1 MKLLKYFLVLAVL
14 TTFSSCKKYLNVSDE
29 LAGGLTNIDQV
40 FDNPDLARRWY
51 ANVMSGVPDYSTI
64 IRADWDAGGQTGLHN
79 PWTSM
84 TDEVNSTY
92 GDARNYYISSKNS
105 SNMLFHRWTILYQLI
120 RQANIFLERAK
131 VIPASGTNAD
141 KLDKQEFDMI
151 RTNVLFMR
159 AYYHYL
165 LFEQYGPIPIVKRS
179 FTLTE
184 DLDLP
189 RNSVDEVVSFI
200 SKELDD
206 VMPLLPQGPISDDQ
220 FKANPTKGV
229 ALAVKAKL
237 WMYAAS
243 PLFNGGYQEAV
254 NLANTDGKKL
264 FPAADQSKWTKALEA
279 TTAFINYAQTNG
291 HVLFVAQTA
300 GVDDPEKSVYELFQ
314 AYNPEIIWATAN
326 TGWGGMTADR
336 LERRTT
342 PRSQPNGLGSTS
354 VVQELVDDFY
364 MKDGKPIKNSTFLPA
379 SNLYSETGFSN
390 YNGVQVFNM
399 YINREP
405 RFYNT
410 VFFAGRKWHIS
421 NSPIYFH
428 VGSPNDR
435 SGQSPLNGY
444 IMYKRLNRRV
454 FLNSPGV
461 VNIFR
466 PSIVFRLAE
475 FYLLHAEALN
485 EVNPGNPDVLKYVNM
500 VRKRA
505 GIPNLETINPAISG
519 NKDLQRLAIQR
530 ESRIELATEGQRYF
544 DVRRWMICER
554 ADGRQGGDF
563 FGMDMNGNATTFFTR
578 AKFQNRVFERKLYLY
593 PVPFVEMQKSKLL
606 VQNPGW

>member
-1 MKLLKYFLVLAVL
+1 
-14 TTFSSCKKYLNVSDE
+14 
-29 LAGGLTNIDQV
+29 
-40 FDNPDLARRWY
+40 
-51 ANVMSGVPDYSTI
+51 
-64 IRADWDAGGQTGLHN
+64 
-79 PWTSM
+79 
-84 TDEVNSTY
+84 
-92 GDARNYYISSKNS
+92 
-105 SNMLFHRWTILYQLI
+105 
-120 RQANIFLERAK
+120 
-131 VIPASGTNAD
+131 
-141 KLDKQEFDMI
+141 
-151 RTNVLFMR
+151 
-159 AYYHYL
+159 
-165 LFEQYGPIPIVKRS
+165 
-179 FTLTE
+179 
-184 DLDLP
+184 
-189 RNSVDEVVSFI
+189 
-200 SKELDD
+200 
-206 VMPLLPQGPISDDQ
+206 
-220 FKANPTKGV
+220 
-229 ALAVKAKL
+229 
-237 WMYAAS
+237 
-243 PLFNGGYQEAV
+243 
-254 NLANTDGKKL
+254 
-264 FPAADQSKWTKALEA
+264 
-279 TTAFINYAQTNG
+279 
-291 HVLFVAQTA
+291 VAQTA

-326 TGWGGMTADR
+326 TGWGGMSADR

-364 MKDGKPIKNSTFLPA
+364 MRDGRPISNTTFLPA

-390 YNGVQVFNM
+390 YNGVSVFNM

-485 EVNPGNPDVLKYVNM
+485 EVNPGNPDVLRYVNM

-563 FGMDMNGNATTFFTR
+563 FGMDMNGTATTFFTR

-606 VQNPGW
+606 AQNPGW

>member
-1 MKLLKYFLVLAVL
+1 MKYLKILLLLL
-14 TTFSSCKKYLNVSDE
+14 TISSISSCKKYLNVSDE
-29 LAGGLTNIDQV
+29 LAGGLTNVDQI
-40 FDNPDLARRWY
+40 FDNPALTRSWY
-51 ANVMSGVPDYSTI
+51 SNVMSGIPDYSMI
-64 IRADWDAGGQTGLHN
+64 IRADWDAGGQNGLHN

-92 GDARNYYISSKNS
+92 GDARNYFINARNS
-105 SNMLFHRWTILYQLI
+105 SNMAFHRWTILYQLI
-120 RQANIFLERAK
+120 RQANVFLERAK
-131 VIPASGTNAD
+131 VIPSSGTYSD
-141 KLDKQEFDMI
+141 KLDQDEFDKLK
-151 RTNVLFMR
+151 TNVLFMR

-165 LFEQYGPIPIVKRS
+165 LFEQYGPIPIVSRS
-179 FTLTE
+179 YVLTE
-184 DLDLP
+184 NIDLP
-189 RNSVDEVVSFI
+189 RNSVDEVVNFI
-200 SKELDD
+200 EKELDD
-206 VMPLLPQGPISDDQ
+206 VIPKLPQAPITDDQ

-237 WMYAAS
+237 LMYAAS
-243 PLFNGGYQEAV
+243 PLFNGGFSEAAD
-254 NLANTDGKKL
+254 LANKDGKKL
-264 FPAADQSKWTKALEA
+264 FPAASSTKWNKALAA
-279 TTAFINYAQTNG
+279 TTAFINYAQANG
-291 HVLFVAQTA
+291 HTLYVAQTN
-300 GVDDPEKSVYELFQ
+300 GVDDPDKSVYEVFQ
-314 AYNPEIIWATAN
+314 SYNNEIIWATAN
-326 TGWGGMTADR
+326 SGWGGMNADR

-364 MKDGKPIKNSTFLPA
+364 MKDGKPIATTSFLPA
-379 SNLYSETGFSN
+379 SNLYAETGFSN

-421 NSPIYFH
+421 NSTIYFH
-428 VGSPNDR
+428 VGTPNDR

-454 FLNSPGV
+454 FLNNPGV
-461 VNIFR
+461 ASVFR
-466 PSIVFRLAE
+466 PSIIFRLAE

-485 EVNPGNPDVLKYVNM
+485 EVEPGNPDVLRYVNLI
-500 VRKRA
+500 RKRA
-505 GIPNLETINPAISG
+505 GIPNLETLNPGIAG
-519 NKDLQRLAIQR
+519 NKELQRLAIQR

-563 FGMDMNGNATTFFTR
+563 FGMDMNGDANTFFKRT
-578 AKFQNRVFERKLYLY
+578 KFQTRVFERKLYLY
-593 PVPFVEMQKSKLL
+593 PIPFEEMQKSKAL